1 MDALWMYMN
10 HTPSSATF
18 ETLEICK
25 TTTTLLLLVSPMWG
39 KERWQFNDTQFFLVV
54 LHTWLLMNSTRQFPR
69 NCACSPG
76 KLFALALIKKGAK
89 ILQCQN
95 MYHSK
100 QPNHCNKIL
109 VFAVSKAVAKCIR
122 ISKSSLVHSF
132 RVESLSRA
140 TTAVSLAEL
149 EAKLKEIEGK
159 DFSHAHLEFLLCH
172 SNMLQ
177 VWRPETTVE
186 QAS

>member
-1 MDALWMYMN
+1 MIADEFHKTVSKELCMF
-10 HTPSSATF
+10 PR
-18 ETLEICK
+18 ETLC
-25 TTTTLLLLVSPMWG
+25 P
-39 KERWQFNDTQFFLVV
+39 
-54 LHTWLLMNSTRQFPR
+54 
-69 NCACSPG
+69 CSD
-76 KLFALALIKKGAK
+76 KKGAK

-149 EAKLKEIEGK
+149 EAKLKEIEEK